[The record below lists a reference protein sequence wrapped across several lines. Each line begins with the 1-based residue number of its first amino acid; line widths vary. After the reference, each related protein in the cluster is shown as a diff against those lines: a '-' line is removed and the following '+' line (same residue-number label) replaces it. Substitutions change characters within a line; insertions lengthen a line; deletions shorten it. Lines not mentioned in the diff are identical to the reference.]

1 MTLDNLDP
9 RTAALLVLDLQNAFI
24 HDKGTLGVSGVDTQ
38 RLSAIV
44 PVLAD
49 LIPRCQ
55 AAGIPVIWTV
65 QEHFAV
71 YASRARKKLAGHTSR
86 RKQVSALAGTWDEEI
101 VEELK
106 PLAAVNPA
114 YVIRKHRF
122 GAFYETRLEMMLKML
137 GTRTLFV
144 AGTTANACVETS
156 IREAYLRDYDV
167 VALDDCISGVNAEWE
182 ETAKKVWKQYFCEIS
197 DAAEM
202 RRWIDAKSAPR
213 TLSYG
218 HMLLMVTML
227 TALLAYLSRGKGDP
241 AAKARILQ
249 EIRESPRLGH
259 KVADW
264 VAANE
269 EALARHPG
277 LKPKE
282 QQVVMMSG
290 AKPPA
295 EPPMTPSQLRKA
307 AGLDSGS
314 PPPKPPAPPTPKPP
328 PPPGPVGPSGKLPLP
343 GADRAIIDRR
353 KVTDY
358 ALNPEHPVGGNKA
371 KVFESAL
378 GFKKDN
384 ADDLIAQLKSGVKNN
399 PAIEGKLDQFGQRYT
414 MDIPVSGPTG
424 SGVVRTG
431 WIYKVGS
438 YVPELT
444 TLFVK

>member
-1 MTLDNLDP
+1 
-9 RTAALLVLDLQNAFI
+9 
-24 HDKGTLGVSGVDTQ
+24 
-38 RLSAIV
+38 
-44 PVLAD
+44 
-49 LIPRCQ
+49 
-55 AAGIPVIWTV
+55 
-65 QEHFAV
+65 
-71 YASRARKKLAGHTSR
+71 
-86 RKQVSALAGTWDEEI
+86 
-101 VEELK
+101 
-106 PLAAVNPA
+106 
-114 YVIRKHRF
+114 
-122 GAFYETRLEMMLKML
+122 
-137 GTRTLFV
+137 
-144 AGTTANACVETS
+144 
-156 IREAYLRDYDV
+156 
-167 VALDDCISGVNAEWE
+167 
-182 ETAKKVWKQYFCEIS
+182 
-197 DAAEM
+197 
-202 RRWIDAKSAPR
+202 
-213 TLSYG
+213 
-218 HMLLMVTML
+218 MVTMP

-241 AAKARILQ
+241 AAKAGLLQ
-249 EIRESPRLGH
+249 EIRESKRRGP

-314 PPPKPPAPPTPKPP
+314 PPPKPPTPPTPKPP
-328 PPPGPVGPSGKLPLP
+328 PHPGPVGPSGKLPLP

-438 YVPELT
+438 DVPELT